1 MTVLRQAS
9 LTHKGDQDM
18 TGRKKGSRV
27 LGRMVCYRFYLKAIG
42 SKDRWDQ
49 TVIGAA
55 LGGIIAIGSRPVRD
69 RYRGNGF
76 SAICEAGDEHGCGGR
91 TTSILEHGI

>member
-18 TGRKKGSRV
+18 TGRKKGSCV
-27 LGRMVCYRFYLKAIG
+27 LGRVVCYRFHLEAIG
-42 SKDRWDQ
+42 CKDRWDQ

-55 LGGIIAIGSRPVRD
+55 LGGIIAIGSRPVCD

-76 SAICEAGDEHGCGGR
+76 SAICEAGDEHGCSSR
-91 TTSILEHGI
+91 TTSIS

>member
-1 MTVLRQAS
+1 MCQAS

-18 TGRKKGSRV
+18 TGRKKGSCV

-55 LGGIIAIGSRPVRD
+55 LGGIIAIGSRPGLR
-69 RYRGNGF
+69 
-76 SAICEAGDEHGCGGR
+76 
-91 TTSILEHGI
+91 

>member
-18 TGRKKGSRV
+18 TGSKKGSRV
-27 LGRMVCYRFYLKAIG
+27 LGRMVCYRFYLEAIG
-42 SKDRWDQ
+42 CKDRWDQ

-55 LGGIIAIGSRPVRD
+55 LGGIIAIGRRPVCD

-76 SAICEAGDEHGCGGR
+76 SAICEAGDEHGCSSR
-91 TTSILEHGI
+91 TTSILLHGI